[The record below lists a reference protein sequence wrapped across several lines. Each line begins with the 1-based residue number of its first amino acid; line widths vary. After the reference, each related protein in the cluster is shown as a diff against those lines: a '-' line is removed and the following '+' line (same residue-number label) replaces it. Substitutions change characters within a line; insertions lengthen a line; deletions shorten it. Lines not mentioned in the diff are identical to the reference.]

1 MSRIIIRASLA
12 FFTLFTITPA
22 FAQVDGFNKGKGNMD
37 LVLSLG
43 YEQGLDYY
51 LAEGT
56 AGLSRY
62 RASASFF
69 AARGIT
75 DKLDVQLSLPFILSN
90 GTSGL
95 QDGQLFVKWL
105 PVKARMGK
113 GTFTFGAALGGSMP
127 LTEYPTEGLGA
138 IGQQA
143 SSIVPMGVLQYRTDG
158 GTFVSLVG
166 GQMAVGAPTPDAYI
180 GTLRLGRATGT
191 YFGELYLQAQ
201 QAMGGKDYRGT
212 GDKAPATFK
221 ELGVDF
227 LRAGVKYYKPFG
239 NRYGWVVEAAYN
251 LAGRNVDQSVLG
263 AGSFIV
269 HFRK

>member
-1 MSRIIIRASLA
+1 MSTFSS
-12 FFTLFTITPA
+12 

-75 DKLDVQLSLPFILSN
+75 DRLDVQLSLPFIASKSA
-90 GTSGL
+90 SGL

-105 PVKARMGK
+105 PVRARAGN
-113 GTFTFGAALGGSMP
+113 GEFSLGVGVGGSTP
-127 LTEYPTEGLGA
+127 LSDYETEGLGA

-143 SSIVPMGVLQYRTDG
+143 TSGIGLGIVQYRLDG
-158 GTFVSLVG
+158 GTFISLVA
-166 GQMAVGAPTPDAYI
+166 GQSAVGAPTPDATI
-180 GTLRLGRATGT
+180 GTLRLGRATNT
-191 YFGELYLQAQ
+191 YYGELYVQYQDAQ
-201 QAMGGKDYRGT
+201 GGKDYRGI
-212 GDKAPATFK
+212 GELAPATFK

-227 LRAGVKYYKPFG
+227 LRAGAKYYQPFG
-239 NRYGWVVEAAYN
+239 KRYGWVVETAYN
-251 LAGRNVDQSVLG
+251 LSGRNVDQSFLA
-263 AGSFIV
+263 AGSVIM